1 MMTSPPDGRNGALGR
16 QYAVLV
22 VDDDTESLHYVGS
35 ALMMEGCRV
44 HVATSGRLAIDIA
57 RQVRPDLVL
66 LDIRMP
72 GLDGIATCRELKR
85 LPETRAIPV
94 VFLTGRD
101 DEPSMLEAFDAGGAD
116 YVVKPVET
124 RVLLARVRT
133 HAELGVL
140 SRGLE
145 QSLAERTRAL
155 RDANAALRRLA
166 ADVSVLEETEKA
178 RLAAALHDGP
188 MQKLALAQMQIAG
201 GIGENHLSP
210 AAKGRGTGIGAE
222 GRERLAAGLALLREA
237 MAELRALQ
245 FALSPPVLHQ
255 RGLPAALVWLAGDTR
270 ARWDIALDCEIDAE
284 VPRLNQR
291 TSVIL
296 FQCVRELV
304 HNMIKH
310 SGARSGCIALS
321 ADAGHLLLSVVDDG
335 RGFEASVDRPI
346 GGDARGGYGLYSVR
360 ERVAL
365 LGGSLAIESDA
376 RGSRVNVRIP
386 LSRHG
391 ADAADLADAVPR

>member
-1 MMTSPPDGRNGALGR
+1 MMTSPPDGRNAAPGH

-22 VDDDTESLHYVGS
+22 VDDDAKSLHYVGS
-35 ALMMEGCRV
+35 ALLTEGYRV
-44 HVATSGRLAIDIA
+44 HVAASGRLAIDIA
-57 RQVRPDLVL
+57 REVGPDLIL
-66 LDIRMP
+66 LDIRMA
-72 GLDGIATCRELKR
+72 GLDGIATCQELKR

-101 DEPSMLEAFDAGGAD
+101 DEPSMLEAFDAGGVD
-116 YVVKPVET
+116 YLVKPFET
-124 RVLLARVRT
+124 RILLARVRT

-145 QSLAERTRAL
+145 TALADRTQAL
-155 RDANAALRRLA
+155 QAANAALRQLA
-166 ADVSVLEETEKA
+166 TDMSLMEETEKA
-178 RLAAALHDGP
+178 RLAAGLHDGP
-188 MQKLALAQMQIAG
+188 MQKLALAQLQIEAG
-201 GIGENHLSP
+201 ISASGDRRSE
-210 AAKGRGTGIGAE
+210 AAPSE
-222 GRERLAAGLALLREA
+222 DLERLGVGVTLLREA

-255 RGLPAALVWLAGDTR
+255 RGLPAALDWLAGDTR

-304 HNMIKH
+304 HNMVKH
-310 SGARSGCIALS
+310 SGARRGCIALS

-335 RGFEASVDRPI
+335 RGFEASVDQPI
-346 GGDARGGYGLYSVR
+346 GGEERGGYGLYSVR
-360 ERVAL
+360 ERLAL
-365 LGGSLAIESDA
+365 LGGSLAIESDD
-376 RGSRVNVRIP
+376 RGSRISARIP

-391 ADAADLADAVPR
+391 AGAADLADVVPR

>member
-1 MMTSPPDGRNGALGR
+1 MTTPPDGRETAHR
-16 QYAVLV
+16 PDYAVLV

-44 HVATSGRLAIDIA
+44 HVATSGRLAIDVA
-57 RQVRPDLVL
+57 REVRPDLVL

-145 QSLAERTRAL
+145 TALAERPQAL
-155 RDANAALRRLA
+155 QAANAALRQLA
-166 ADVSVLEETEKA
+166 TDMSLMEETEKA
-178 RLAAALHDGP
+178 RLAAGLHDGP
-188 MQKLALAQMQIAG
+188 MQKLAVAQLQIEA
-201 GIGENHLSP
+201 
-210 AAKGRGTGIGAE
+210 GTGSKGPSASKSVRAE
-222 GRERLAAGLALLREA
+222 GPDPEDRERLAVGLALLREA
-237 MAELRALQ
+237 MAELRTLQ
-245 FALSPPVLHQ
+245 FELSPPVLHQ
-255 RGLPAALVWLAGDTR
+255 RGLPAALDWLAGDTHS
-270 ARWDIALDCEIDAE
+270 RWGIALDCVIDAE
-284 VPRLNQR
+284 VPSLDKR

-296 FQCVRELV
+296 FQCARELV

-310 SGARSGCIALS
+310 SGARGGCIGLS
-321 ADAGHLLLSVVDDG
+321 AEADHLLLRVVDDG
-335 RGFEASVDRPI
+335 RGFEASVGQPVS
-346 GGDARGGYGLYSVR
+346 GDASRGYGLYSVR
-360 ERVAL
+360 ERLAL
-365 LGGSLAIESDA
+365 LGGGLTIESDD
-376 RGSRVNVRIP
+376 RGSRVSVRIP

-391 ADAADLADAVPR
+391 AGAADYADVAPR